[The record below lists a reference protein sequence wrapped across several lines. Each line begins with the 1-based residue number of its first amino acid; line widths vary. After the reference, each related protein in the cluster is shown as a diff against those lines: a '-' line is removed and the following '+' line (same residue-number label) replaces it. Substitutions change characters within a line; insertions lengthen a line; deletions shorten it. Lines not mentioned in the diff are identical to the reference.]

1 MVKYFLWGLI
11 INLFVLSVLTMTED
25 KVNWGLT
32 DSQEYREYASSF
44 VKTGTFGDLNR
55 ADKDYINTT
64 DGYPGYRRTI
74 GYPLILSAFMWV
86 FGNDWLL
93 WYQIFNCFMFALLY
107 PLLMAIYKELFGH
120 REDEKMFW
128 VLLILGV
135 AYARVGQVL
144 TDTTFA
150 VFLFSSIWLGICAYK
165 YNKWYVFVLYLLV
178 LSLTATMR
186 LTGFWFAILNV
197 ALFFAAKSE
206 MRFWKVAFGIII
218 LSVTLQFN
226 QIRNYVNQG
235 RFFASNISEL
245 SITEYFGKQ
254 VNGYVYKGTD
264 AGGYLINTILTH
276 PIKSAVVLVKNSKN
290 VFLDSHPVTNISN
303 HYGYHWKDFKDLKGQ
318 MVITAIYVAYM
329 MLYAGFWV
337 LMLVISYRMWRDK
350 EWGYLLMLGTLFCMC
365 IVPGLLIGTGG
376 SRLRLPFELL
386 CIIFLIRPTKKNCRY
401 EYDYLAGTER
411 LLKFG

>member
-1 MVKYFLWGLI
+1 
-11 INLFVLSVLTMTED
+11 
-25 KVNWGLT
+25 
-32 DSQEYREYASSF
+32 
-44 VKTGTFGDLNR
+44 
-55 ADKDYINTT
+55 
-64 DGYPGYRRTI
+64 
-74 GYPLILSAFMWV
+74 
-86 FGNDWLL
+86 
-93 WYQIFNCFMFALLY
+93 MFALLY

-226 QIRNYVNQG
+226 QIRNYVNHG